1 MTPVSVLV
9 KTRSFSVIAV
19 AVVVLLSLAFSFF
32 FTQGS
37 APWQVWLAV
46 CALAVGIPHGA
57 LDHVVTFPQMRSAQ
71 MAMFVLGY
79 VGVAALVVIAILV
92 WPVGGFIFVVVMS
105 AVHFGMGDA
114 SFVRQAGA
122 QARALS
128 APWWV
133 YAIPAGTLPI
143 VIPLTNQG
151 STEALA
157 LVNPALIDWH
167 FGADTV
173 LFWATVSTALVCVGW
188 LVARRRYADARD
200 IVVLGLL
207 AILTPPLVAFAAYFG
222 LWHALRHTARLSQE
236 MAPAKEIADRGHW
249 VRALWRVS
257 VPGLPALLGTMVVAG
272 GITLV
277 GGWAVTE
284 YLWVALA
291 VVWAL
296 TVPHM
301 ALTWRLDQSALRDGG
316 QHDSLPT
323 RPPASAKRP

>member
-1 MTPVSVLV
+1 MTTASVLT

-19 AVVVLLSLAFSFF
+19 AIVVVLSLVFSLFF
-32 FTQGS
+32 GQSS

-46 CALAVGIPHGA
+46 GALAVGIPHGA
-57 LDHVVTFPQMRSAQ
+57 LDHVVTFPRMGVAQ
-71 MAMFVLGY
+71 MAMFALAY
-79 VGVAALVVIAILV
+79 VGVAALVVVAILV
-92 WPVGGFIFVVVMS
+92 WPVGGFIFVVAMS

-114 SFVRQAGA
+114 SFVRQVGA
-122 QARALS
+122 QERARS

-133 YAIPAGTLPI
+133 YAVPAGSLPI
-143 VIPLTNQG
+143 VIPLTNRG

-157 LVNPALIDWH
+157 LVNPALVDWH
-167 FGADTV
+167 FGADTA
-173 LFWATVSTALVCVGW
+173 LFGATVSAALLCLGW
-188 LVARRRYADARD
+188 LVVRRRYADARD

-207 AILTPPLVAFAAYFG
+207 ALLTPPLVAFAAYFG

-236 MAPAKEIADRGHW
+236 MASAREIADRGQW
-249 VRALWRVS
+249 VKALWRVS
-257 VPGLPALLGTMVVAG
+257 VPGLPALLGTVVVAA

-277 GGWAVTE
+277 GGWALTD

-301 ALTWRLDQSALRDGG
+301 ALTWRLDQSALRDIGE
-316 QHDSLPT
+316 HDSSLT
-323 RPPASAKRP
+323 RPPASAKRH